1 MTDRPTSEIVQN
13 LNVFCQVEHQ
23 TFYTAEQQETRQD
36 TIHQVTVMYLELGSH
51 NTECS
56 DTKDGQYQRD
66 RAGARKEEGKVN
78 GGLH

>member
-1 MTDRPTSEIVQN
+1 
-13 LNVFCQVEHQ
+13 
-23 TFYTAEQQETRQD
+23 
-36 TIHQVTVMYLELGSH
+36 MYLELGSH